1 MGEVVQQPP
10 QTSNM
15 SSMSELFELLDRLQ
29 SSRLDDQRCEMPSLS
44 RKPQGS
50 HQGRL
55 LEKPNPSKNRL
66 EHVLSLPSPYP
77 QVVVEGSSYWVD
89 PNDQDGGLE
98 EPLQQTDLFSTKIEA
113 KFEIDDSARSYRAHF
128 LGYDHQNFTA
138 VDDEFGPV
146 VLSIKHYNDKDGEM
160 KGNHVRVI
168 LRTTSGTIHRLLPYN
183 DVRDTPSPV
192 QLARF
197 LCPDLTVDKFE
208 PIMSPR
214 ASDLIVNYD
223 EHVVVNNYKFGF
235 IYQKFGQ
242 VTEET
247 LFGNRRHSP
256 AMDEFLDMLGDRIDL
271 SQHRGYKGGLDTIH
285 GQTGQHSVYQVFH
298 KREIM
303 FHVSTLLPFSESDKQ
318 QLQRK
323 RHIGNDIVAV
333 VFQEENTPFSPDII
347 TSHFLHA
354 YIVVQPIT
362 NTTSGNVSY
371 KVSVTARSD
380 VPYFGPSL
388 PNPPVFKKGEE
399 FKEFLLTKLI
409 NAENACYKAEKFSTL
424 ERRTRSCLLSNL
436 TEQLCSLTAEYLNS
450 QVTQSTTSQ
459 TNSNSKGDKTE
470 FSQTGILNSVKKAL
484 IGRTKSYAPTNMGNQ
499 ITAPKITST
508 QKSAVEVRNI
518 SNKHSRGLMSSQT
531 LADNIRLLSG
541 SENDCISCNSEFSV
555 GLGCVDNEGDCEPH
569 DHGSCSPT
577 KFDSGQGSDGSATGS
592 HHSSNDHG
600 DPDSPGRTSS
610 SSSQISSAPSPDASL
625 ARNSQQQDNLLDT
638 SDESS
643 LDSLELDQVRYI
655 LKPKLHKYSHISNNN
670 NNNHSTNN
678 KNSHGKTATVGSG
691 STKCHITITSDTRQ
705 SSSNSSSSS
714 SSSNKNV
721 SASTTTATTS
731 ATSPTQ
737 QDTNGTRPVLMID
750 PKCQEIV
757 SGHVTMVTVEGG
769 AVSGQI
775 ERLQTEV
782 TRLKVEKLE
791 LLRQNVA
798 AQREVKHLRER
809 ELQLQCDLTTASRE
823 ISKLRAGLKQKLVR
837 ELPWPELRQLEGA
850 GQQPGGVAPVSVP
863 VKPPPNIVTM
873 TETEDKTWHI

>member
-1 MGEVVQQPP
+1 MADIVQ
-10 QTSNM
+10 TTNM

-44 RKPQGS
+44 RKAPG
-50 HQGRL
+50 QGRI
-55 LEKPNPSKNRL
+55 LERPNPSKTRL
-66 EHVLSLPSPYP
+66 EHVLAGPSPYP

-89 PNDQDGGLE
+89 PGDQDSGLE
-98 EPLQQTDLFSTKIEA
+98 EPQPDFPSKVEA

-183 DVRDTPSPV
+183 DVKDTPSPV
-192 QLARF
+192 QLAKF
-197 LCPDLTVDKFE
+197 LCPDLSIEKFE

-242 VTEET
+242 VTEES
-247 LFGNRRHSP
+247 LFGNRRHSK
-256 AMDEFLDMLGDRIDL
+256 AMDEFLDMLGQRIDL
-271 SQHRGYKGGLDTIH
+271 SKHEGYKGGLDTVH
-285 GQTGQHSVYQVFH
+285 GQTGQYSVYQVFH

-303 FHVSTLLPFSESDKQ
+303 FHISTLLPFSESDKQ

-333 VFQEENTPFSPDII
+333 VFQESNTPFSPDII
-347 TSHFLHA
+347 ASHFLHA
-354 YIVVQPIT
+354 YIVVQPIDANSPDT
-362 NTTSGNVSY
+362 SY

-388 PNPPVFKKGEE
+388 PNPAVFKKGVE

-436 TEQLCSLTAEYLNS
+436 TEQLCQLTAEYLNS
-450 QVTQSTTSQ
+450 QVTINT
-459 TNSNSKGDKTE
+459 KGDKTD
-470 FSQTGILNSVKKAL
+470 FNSQTGILNSVKKAL
-484 IGRTKSYAPTNMGNQ
+484 IGRTKSYAPPNLGNQ
-499 ITAPKITST
+499 ITPPKIA
-508 QKSAVEVRNI
+508 QKPL
-518 SNKHSRGLMSSQT
+518 KHNRCLLSSQT
-531 LADNIRLLSG
+531 IADNIRLLSG
-541 SENDCISCNSEFSV
+541 SENDCISCNSEFSM
-555 GLGCVDNEGDCEPH
+555 GMGEQDH
-569 DHGSCSPT
+569 DVEEHSCSPT
-577 KFDSGQGSDGSATGS
+577 KFDSGQGSEGSATGS
-592 HHSSNDHG
+592 QHSADQG

-625 ARNSQQQDNLLDT
+625 ARQQQDTLLDT

-655 LKPKLHKYSHISNNN
+655 LKPKVHKYNKINNN
-670 NNNHSTNN
+670 NNNNNNITNN
-678 KNSHGKTATVGSG
+678 KNASRDPNKPSAIG
-691 STKCHITITSDTRQ
+691 TKCHITITSENKV
-705 SSSNSSSSS
+705 NS
-714 SSSNKNV
+714 
-721 SASTTTATTS
+721 TALT
-731 ATSPTQ
+731 PVQNQ
-737 QDTNGTRPVLMID
+737 QDNNTRPVLMLD
-750 PKCQEIV
+750 PRCQEVV

-769 AVSGQI
+769 AVAGQLD
-775 ERLQTEV
+775 RLQSEI

-823 ISKLRAGLKQKLVR
+823 ISKLRTGLKQKLVR
-837 ELPWPELRQLEGA
+837 ELPWPDLPQSLRTLEQGT
-850 GQQPGGVAPVSVP
+850 PMKPSL
-863 VKPPPNIVTM
+863 VKLG
-873 TETEDKTWHI
+873 EDEDKTWHI

>member
-1 MGEVVQQPP
+1 MTSVTSQIRDSIISDIRGPMAEVVPAPP
-10 QTSNM
+10 PGTNM

-44 RKPQGS
+44 LPRKPPGLTSSPVVTS
-50 HQGRL
+50 HNGGHGPCRH
-55 LEKPNPSKNRL
+55 RL
-66 EHVLSLPSPYP
+66 EQVLATHRPYP
-77 QVVVEGSSYWVD
+77 QVVVEGSPYWVD
-89 PNDQDGGLE
+89 PSDQDME
-98 EPLQQTDLFSTKIEA
+98 ETQTELRVQGSAKVEA

-146 VLSIKHYNDKDGEM
+146 VLSIKHYNDKEGEM

-168 LRTTSGTIHRLLPYN
+168 LRTTSGTLHRLLPYN
-183 DVRDTPSPV
+183 DVRETPSPV

-197 LCPDLTVDKFE
+197 LCPDLSVDKFE

-223 EHVVVNNYKFGF
+223 EHVVVNNYKFGL
-235 IYQKFGQ
+235 IYQRFGQ
-242 VTEET
+242 VTEEA
-247 LFGNRRHSP
+247 LFGNRQHSA
-256 AMDEFLDMLGDRIDL
+256 AMDKFLDMLGQRIDL
-271 SQHRGYKGGLDTIH
+271 SQHRGYKGGLDTVH

-333 VFQEENTPFSPDII
+333 VFQEENTPFSPEII
-347 TSHFLHA
+347 ASHFLHA
-354 YIVVQPIT
+354 YILVQPV
-362 NTTSGNVSY
+362 TSDQGEVSY
-371 KVSVTARSD
+371 RVSVTARSD

-388 PNPPVFKKGEE
+388 PNPPVFKRGEE

-450 QVTQSTTSQ
+450 QVREAAGVKAEKADT
-459 TNSNSKGDKTE
+459 
-470 FSQTGILNSVKKAL
+470 SQTGILNSVKKAL
-484 IGRTKSYAPTNMGNQ
+484 IGRSKSYAPANLGNQ
-499 ITAPKITST
+499 TSPPKIVSGGH
-508 QKSAVEVRNI
+508 QKQGAKGERRVS
-518 SNKHSRGLMSSQT
+518 GLMSSFHQ
-531 LADNIRLLSG
+531 

-555 GLGCVDNEGDCEPH
+555 GLGETEVDCRDT
-569 DHGSCSPT
+569 DTGSCSPT
-577 KFDSGQGSDGSATGS
+577 KFDSGQGSEGSASGS
-592 HHSSNDHG
+592 SGDPG

-625 ARNSQQQDNLLDT
+625 ARQQQDNLLDT

-643 LDSLELDQVRYI
+643 LDSLELGDQVRYI
-655 LKPKLHKYSHISNNN
+655 LKPKLHKYTHINNN
-670 NNNHSTNN
+670 NNNNTSKHPKS
-678 KNSHGKTATVGSG
+678 GKSPSAMG
-691 STKCHITITSDTRQ
+691 TKCHITITSEK
-705 SSSNSSSSS
+705 SSNSTPSPAPVVTPAPGSGQ
-714 SSSNKNV
+714 
-721 SASTTTATTS
+721 AS
-731 ATSPTQ
+731 
-737 QDTNGTRPVLMID
+737 DVTRPVLMID
-750 PKCQEIV
+750 PRCQEIV

-769 AVSGQI
+769 AVAGQI
-775 ERLQTEV
+775 ERLQSEV

-809 ELQLQCDLTTASRE
+809 ELQLQCDLSTASRE
-823 ISKLRAGLKQKLVR
+823 ISKLRAGLKHKLVR
-837 ELPWPELRQLEGA
+837 ELPWPE
-850 GQQPGGVAPVSVP
+850 PGGQGGPVSPVSVP
-863 VKPPPNIVTM
+863 VRSPVTM
-873 TETEDKTWHI
+873 VESESDKTWHI

>member
-1 MGEVVQQPP
+1 MAEIVQ
-10 QTSNM
+10 TNM

-44 RKPQGS
+44 RKSAPGPHHN
-50 HQGRL
+50 HQPLVERL
-55 LEKPNPSKNRL
+55 NPSRSRL
-66 EHVLSLPSPYP
+66 EQVLSLPSPHP

-89 PNDQDGGLE
+89 PSDQDSGLE
-98 EPLQQTDLFSTKIEA
+98 DHLQHDFYPTKIEA

-128 LGYDHQNFTA
+128 LGYDHQNFTS
-138 VDDEFGPV
+138 VDDEYGPV

-168 LRTTSGTIHRLLPYN
+168 LRTTSGTVHRLLPYN

-197 LCPDLTVDKFE
+197 LCPDLSVDKFE

-235 IYQKFGQ
+235 IYQKYGQ
-242 VTEET
+242 VTEEA

-256 AMDEFLDMLGDRIDL
+256 AADEFLEMLGQRIDL
-271 SQHRGYKGGLDTIH
+271 SQHRGYKGGLDTVH

-333 VFQEENTPFSPDII
+333 VFQEDNTPFSPDII
-347 TSHFLHA
+347 ASHFLHA

-362 NTTSGNVSY
+362 NVTNGDVSY

-450 QVTQSTTSQ
+450 QVSTTNN
-459 TNSNSKGDKTE
+459 TSKQSDKPE
-470 FSQTGILNSVKKAL
+470 FSQNGILNSVKKAL
-484 IGRTKSYAPTNMGNQ
+484 IGRTKSYAPPNMGNQ
-499 ITAPKITST
+499 ITAPKI
-508 QKSAVEVRNI
+508 SATKMVGGGVNSVNI
-518 SNKHSRGLMSSQT
+518 NNNNNMKHSRGLMSRES

-555 GLGCVDNEGDCEPH
+555 GLGEAEVDCDPH

-577 KFDSGQGSDGSATGS
+577 KFDSGQGSEGSTGS
-592 HHSSNDHG
+592 HHSSQDHG

-625 ARNSQQQDNLLDT
+625 ARQDNLLDT

-643 LDSLELDQVRYI
+643 LDSLELDQMRYI
-655 LKPKLHKYSHISNNN
+655 LKPKLHKYSHIHKNNN
-670 NNNHSTNN
+670 NNSHTSN
-678 KNSHGKTATVGSG
+678 KNSKTATVG
-691 STKCHITITSDTRQ
+691 TKCHITITSENRPK
-705 SSSNSSSSS
+705 SNSNSSNNSSSHSSGSS
-714 SSSNKNV
+714 SSSNNI
-721 SASTTTATTS
+721 STTSSSPGTTTS
-731 ATSPTQ
+731 TSPDTTSSSQ
-737 QDTNGTRPVLMID
+737 QQEGSTRPVLMID
-750 PKCQEIV
+750 PRCQEIV

-769 AVSGQI
+769 AVAGQI
-775 ERLQTEV
+775 ERLQSEV

-837 ELPWPELRQLEGA
+837 ELPWPELRSLEVSTHA
-850 GQQPGGVAPVSVP
+850 QSVSVP
-863 VKPPPNIVTM
+863 VKTPTPVTM
-873 TETEDKTWHI
+873 TETESDKTWHI